1 MTAPPTTREENGRL
15 FIDCKFATF
24 TGRYDMFPGCFETV
38 DPGAF
43 EGQLEGDIRCL
54 VDHVTHLV
62 LGRTVAGT
70 LKLWL
75 EADGLHGTVEIN
87 PDDTDAMNL
96 YARVKRGDVSQ
107 CSFGFEILEEREETT
122 PTGDVHFILVRVK
135 LYEVSIVTFPAYEDT
150 SAASRKRDVAAI
162 RKRQADAWKTQ
173 MKARIKHDA

>member
-43 EGQLEGDIRCL
+43 EGQLEGDVRCL

-96 YARVKRGDVSQ
+96 FARVKRGDVSQ

-150 SAASRKRDVAAI
+150 NVTAREAQRAELNGQRLED
-162 RKRQADAWKTQ
+162 WKTS
-173 MKARIKHDA
+173 ARQRITAK

>member
-1 MTAPPTTREENGRL
+1 MSYRTLTLTAPPTTREE
-15 FIDCKFATF
+15 
-24 TGRYDMFPGCFETV
+24 
-38 DPGAF
+38 
-43 EGQLEGDIRCL
+43 GDVRCL

-87 PDDTDAMNL
+87 PDDSDAMNL

-122 PTGDVHFILVRVK
+122 PAGDVNFILVRVQ

-150 SAASRKRDVAAI
+150 SAASRKKDVEAI
-162 RKRQADAWKTQ
+162 RKRQAEAWKSQ